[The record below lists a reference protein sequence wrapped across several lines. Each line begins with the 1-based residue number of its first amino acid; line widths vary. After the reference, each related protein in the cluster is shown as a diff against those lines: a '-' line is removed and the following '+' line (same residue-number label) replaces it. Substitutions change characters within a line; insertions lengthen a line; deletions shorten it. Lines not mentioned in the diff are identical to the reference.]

1 MAHRN
6 SRGGTDVCQ
15 TALEGIGSF
24 SELTRGQHR
33 SVARLMTC
41 VPVKAGRALT
51 TEGQPGHEFMIIAE
65 GQASVRRDG
74 LLVATLGPGEFFG
87 EMSLIAGAPRSATVT
102 AETDMLIEILNRR
115 EFSSMLDENPSLAR
129 KVLVGAV
136 KRLHGL
142 EAGPAD

>member
-1 MAHRN
+1 MAHRK
-6 SRGGTDVCQ
+6 SRGGTDSCQ
-15 TALEGIGSF
+15 AALEGIGIF

-51 TEGQPGHEFMIIAE
+51 IE

-74 LLVATLGPGEFFG
+74 RLVATLGPGEFFG

-102 AETDMLIEILNRR
+102 AETDMLIETLNRR
-115 EFSSMLDENPSLAR
+115 EFSSMLGKNPSLAR

>member
-1 MAHRN
+1 MAHRK
-6 SRGGTDVCQ
+6 SRGGTDACQ
-15 TALEGIGSF
+15 AALEGIGIF

-33 SVARLMTC
+33 SVDRLMTC

-51 TEGQPGHEFMIIAE
+51 TEGQPGREFMIIVE

-74 LLVATLGPGEFFG
+74 RLVATLGPGEFFG

-102 AETDMLIEILNRR
+102 AETDMLIETLNRR

-142 EAGPAD
+142 EAGPAN

>member
-1 MAHRN
+1 MAHRK
-6 SRGGTDVCQ
+6 SRGGTNACQ
-15 TALEGIGSF
+15 AALEGIDIF

-33 SVARLMTC
+33 SAARLMTC

-51 TEGQPGHEFMIIAE
+51 IEGQPGREFMIIVE

-74 LLVATLGPGEFFG
+74 RLVATLGPGEFFG

-102 AETDMLIEILNRR
+102 AETDMLIETLNRR

-142 EAGPAD
+142 EADPAD

>member
-1 MAHRN
+1 MAHRK
-6 SRGGTDVCQ
+6 SSGGTDTCQ
-15 TALEGIGSF
+15 AAFEGIGIF
-24 SELTRGQHR
+24 SGLTRGQHR

-51 TEGQPGHEFMIIAE
+51 TEGQPGREFMIIVE

-74 LLVATLGPGEFFG
+74 RLVATLGPGEFFG

-102 AETDMLIEILNRR
+102 AETDMLIETLNRR
-115 EFSSMLDENPSLAR
+115 EFSAMLDENPSLAR

-142 EAGPAD
+142 GAGPAD

>member
-1 MAHRN
+1 MAHRK
-6 SRGGTDVCQ
+6 SRGGTDACQ
-15 TALEGIGSF
+15 AALEGIGIF
-24 SELTRGQHR
+24 YELTRGQHR

-51 TEGQPGHEFMIIAE
+51 TEGQPGREFMIIVE

-74 LLVATLGPGEFFG
+74 RLVATLGPGEFFG

-102 AETDMLIEILNRR
+102 AETDMLIETLNRR
-115 EFSSMLDENPSLAR
+115 EFSSMLGENPSLAR

-136 KRLHGL
+136 KRLRGL
-142 EAGPAD
+142 KAGPAD

>member
-1 MAHRN
+1 MASRK
-6 SRGGTDVCQ
+6 SRGGTDTCQ
-15 TALEGIGSF
+15 ATIEGIGIF
-24 SELTRGQHR
+24 SGLTRDQHR
-33 SVARLMTC
+33 SLARLMTC

-51 TEGQPGHEFMIIAE
+51 TEGQSGREFMIIVE

-74 LLVATLGPGEFFG
+74 HLVATLGPGEFFG

-102 AETDMLIEILNRR
+102 AETDMLIETLNRR

-136 KRLHGL
+136 KRLQEL
-142 EAGPAD
+142 DAGPAD